1 MKYMFYNCKEL
12 KDISLDNLKTAEFP
26 INILYTIYN
35 IKNAEKIEFSID
47 LNNQSDMLNMFYNCS
62 SINKIDIYFGFINE
76 NIAINMSNM
85 FYNCYQTQY
94 IKFKKSITLF
104 NWYIWNFLNCSSL
117 SKSYIHNEFVTDQ
130 AIDLNLLFYNCS
142 RITSLLNF
150 LNSLTRNMK
159 ATFQN
164 YNSLNKLTFSEF
176 NTPNEEKMR
185 DMFKGSLISL

>member
-1 MKYMFYNCKEL
+1 MFFNY
-12 KDISLDNLKTAEFP
+12 
-26 INILYTIYN
+26 
-35 IKNAEKIEFSID
+35 
-47 LNNQSDMLNMFYNCS
+47 S

-117 SKSYIHNEFVTDQ
+117 SKSDIHNEFVTDQ
-130 AIDLNLLFYNCS
+130 AIDLNFLFYNCS
-142 RITSLLNF
+142 SITILLKF
-150 LNSLTRNMK
+150 SNSLTRNMK

-164 YNSLNKLTFSEF
+164 CNSLNKLTFSEF
-176 NTPNEEKMR
+176 YIPNAEKM
-185 DMFKGSLISL
+185 